1 MALAAS
7 IALAVS
13 DPSPEA
19 LAQAQLD
26 AYNARDLDAF
36 VSVYA
41 EGVEVYTYPGELVI
55 EGREDFRERYRQRF
69 QTEGLRAEILHRSVL
84 GNRVVDHERAWVN
97 GPDAAPVEVIVIYT
111 VENGLIARVEF
122 LREE

>member
-1 MALAAS
+1 MAAAAS
-7 IALAVS
+7 LALVLS

-36 VSVYA
+36 VSLYS
-41 EGVEVYTYPGELVI
+41 EDVEVYSYPGELVI
-55 EGREDFRERYRQRF
+55 EGREAFRERYAQRF

-84 GNRVVDHERAWVN
+84 GKRVVDHERAWVN

-111 VENGLIARVEF
+111 IENGHIARVEF